1 MPKYLQKR
9 RRRWYAVMEVPKPLR
24 AKIGKPRYFQSL
36 NTESLSV
43 AEARVLPI
51 VVNWK
56 KEIALAN
63 GEELFGSDTELMNN
77 IIEVRKDEKRLKDE
91 GINDSK
97 IKEIHDHIAL
107 SSRSWDD
114 ELGEFVTDNEDLIQA
129 ISVVHGVKFLL
140 IEHLDSYLSSLT
152 VTPKSKDTY
161 KSDITRF
168 INRFKYADGVNEQDL
183 NTWINVTLG
192 EGEGLSVSTQKR
204 IISSCRGYW
213 KYLRRSRNLA
223 IKSPFT
229 ELFDDQS
236 SKPTKKDIAD
246 KRKAFTVTDYHT
258 LLEHSQHDETLQD
271 LIKLGAYT
279 GCRID
284 ELCSLKMSEVRSD
297 RIEIINAKTEAG
309 WRTIPLHNDIKQLVA
324 RLIDTASSEYL
335 ISGLTF
341 NKYGHRS
348 NAIGKRFGRLKKKLG
363 YGSDHVFH
371 SLRKGFA
378 THLENAVVPVST
390 ASRLMGHTIEGQT
403 FGNYSDGLMFDKL
416 VDAINKISW
425 KEDYN
430 I

>member
-24 AKIGKPRYFQSL
+24 SKIGRPRYFQSL

-91 GINDSK
+91 GYNDSD
-97 IKEIHDHIAL
+97 IKYIHDDIAL
-107 SSRSWDD
+107 SARSWDE
-114 ELGEFVTDNEDLIQA
+114 ELGEFVTDNEDLVQA

-140 IEHLDSYLSSLT
+140 IEHLDSYLSSLK
-152 VTPKSKDTY
+152 VTPKSNDSY
-161 KSDITRF
+161 RFDIIRF
-168 INRFKYADGVNEQDL
+168 LNRFKYADDVNEQDL
-183 NTWINVTLG
+183 NAWINVTLG
-192 EGEGLSVSTQKR
+192 EDEGLSVSTQKR

-213 KYLRRSRNLA
+213 KYLRRSRNL
-223 IKSPFT
+223 IVKSPFT
-229 ELFDDQS
+229 ELYYQS
-236 SKPTKKDIAD
+236 SKPTKKDIED
-246 KRKAFTVTDYHT
+246 KRKAFTVSDYHT
-258 LLEHSQHDETLQD
+258 LLGHSQHDDTLQD
-271 LIKLGAYT
+271 LIILGAFT

-284 ELCSLKMSEVRSD
+284 ELCSLKLSEVRSD
-297 RIEIINAKTEAG
+297 RIEIIDAKTEAG
-309 WRTIPLHNDIKQLVA
+309 WRTIPLHKDIKQLVA
-324 RLIDTASSEYL
+324 RLVDTSSSKYL

-341 NKYGHRS
+341 NKYGNRS
-348 NAIGKRFGRLKKKLG
+348 NAIGKRFGRLKKNLG

-378 THLENAVVPVST
+378 THLENAVVPEST
-390 ASRLMGHTIEGQT
+390 VSRLMGHTIKGQS

>member
-9 RRRWYAVMEVPKPLR
+9 RRGWYAVVEVPKPLR
-24 AKIGKPRYFQSL
+24 SKIGKPRYLQSL

-43 AEARVLPI
+43 AEARVLSI

-56 KEIALAN
+56 KEIALAS

-107 SSRSWDD
+107 STRSWDD
-114 ELGEFVTDNEDLIQA
+114 ELGEYVTDNEDLVQA
-129 ISVVHGVKFLL
+129 ISVVHGGRFLL
-140 IEHLDSYLSSLT
+140 IEHIDSYLSSLT

-168 INRFKYADGVNEQDL
+168 INKFKYADGVNEQDL
-183 NTWINVTLG
+183 NAWINVTLG
-192 EGEGLSVSTQKR
+192 ETEGLSVSTQKR

-213 KYLRRSRNLA
+213 KYLRRSHNLN

-229 ELFDDQS
+229 ELYYRS
-236 SKPTKKDIAD
+236 SKLTKKDIED
-246 KRKAFTVTDYHT
+246 KRKAFTVSDYHT
-258 LLEHSQHDETLQD
+258 LLDHSQHDDTLRD
-271 LIKLGAYT
+271 LIVLGAFT

-284 ELCSLKMSEVRSD
+284 ELCSLKLSEVRSD
-297 RIEIINAKTEAG
+297 RIDIIDAKTEAG
-309 WRTIPLHNDIKQLVA
+309 WRTIPLHKDIKQLVS
-324 RLIDTASSEYL
+324 RLVDTASSEYL

-341 NKYGHRS
+341 NKYGNRS
-348 NAIGKRFGRLKKKLG
+348 NAIGKRFGRLKTKLG
-363 YGSDHVFH
+363 YGSDYVFH

-378 THLENAVVPVST
+378 THLENADVPVST
-390 ASRLMGHTIEGQT
+390 ASRLMGHTIEGQS
-403 FGNYSDGLMFDKL
+403 FGNCSDGLMFDKL
-416 VDAINKISW
+416 VDAINKI
-425 KEDYN
+425 
-430 I
+430 IM